1 MKKVIKEAAR
11 LSANLWNVDVNKILD
26 HNCRKVD
33 TIMAKKMLIF
43 YLYNF
48 VELPHNQMKQYIKG
62 VNHSTSMYH
71 CKIFA
76 KDIEESVLTESKFKH
91 FIDEMRAY
99 SLYGEEFEQK
109 KKELELLKVEL
120 NILKH
125 GN

>member
-62 VNHSTSMYH
+62 LNHATSMYH
-71 CKIFA
+71 CKMFA
-76 KDIEESVLTESKFKH
+76 KDIEESIFTKCRFDH
-91 FIDEMRAY
+91 FMDEMKAF
-99 SLYGEEFEQK
+99 SLYGAEYEERKQIIEQM
-109 KKELELLKVEL
+109 KVEL
-120 NILKH
+120 NTLKH